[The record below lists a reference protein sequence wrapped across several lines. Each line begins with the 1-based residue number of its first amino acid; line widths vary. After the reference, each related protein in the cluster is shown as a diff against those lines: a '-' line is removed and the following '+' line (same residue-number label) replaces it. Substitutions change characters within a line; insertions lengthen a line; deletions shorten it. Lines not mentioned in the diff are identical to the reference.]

1 MNHPEEDHMKFR
13 SLMTAICVLAT
24 ANIVSAAPFAYIANS
39 GTKNVTVIDT
49 ATNAIVTNVAL
60 PDDNGATLPNPY
72 AYSVAVGASGQ
83 YAYVGLQA
91 TNEVTVIDTATN
103 AVVKRISLGTDSP
116 GGLAVNAAETRLYVT
131 SNLSNTLIVINI
143 TGSGATE
150 VGRVTVHTSSVSN
163 PEGVVLSPDGLKAYV
178 ANSSMGSIAEISLDE
193 TNNIFT
199 RTNLIALGTNTAPM
213 GLTINSDG
221 SKLYAASFNGT
232 ASMIDTASRA
242 VTDLP
247 VATGNVSVAITPD
260 NSKIYAPSNSLDEI
274 YVIDGSA
281 NTVSGTTYAA
291 VAAPKGSSVTPDGSK
306 LFLTMNASISGETV
320 QVFNTANLSTAPAVI
335 NLPAGALPNSM
346 GDFIGPVFPY
356 TITSTNG
363 TDCTI
368 SPLGTIPVNSYGR
381 SFSIT
386 PTTGACEVKIDGV
399 SVGQPTVYQF
409 TDVAANHTIDASQ
422 ATATPYVTLSG
433 TWITSVGGWLIS
445 NPAGISKLSQSAQ
458 FTTGSIVTL
467 SPAPTF
473 QVQAGSW
480 TGDCTGSGAT
490 CTLTMDADKTFG
502 AVIIPA
508 VPGGPVYNVTK
519 GTFHSTVAEAT
530 SAATTNDEI
539 KVSTVISA
547 GQTTGTGTVT
557 VRMSSQWNKDNWNE
571 RMGTHSP
578 LVFTITDVAVI
589 AGNLAGDP
597 LIL

>member
-1 MNHPEEDHMKFR
+1 MKFR

-72 AYSVAVGASGQ
+72 AYGVTVGASGQ
-83 YAYVGLQA
+83 YAYVGLQD
-91 TNEVTVIDTATN
+91 TNEVAVIDTATN
-103 AVVKRISLGTDSP
+103 TVVKRISLGTDSP
-116 GGLAVNAAETRLYVT
+116 GGLAVNAAETRLYVA
-131 SNLSNTLIVINI
+131 SNKSNTLIVINI

-150 VGRVTVHTSSVSN
+150 VGRVTVDTSSVSN

-178 ANSSMGSIAEISLDE
+178 ANSSKGSIAEISIDE

-199 RTNLIALGTNTAPM
+199 RTNLIALGANSQPS
-213 GLTINSDG
+213 GLTINSTG
-221 SKLYAASFNGT
+221 TKLYAASINGT
-232 ASMIDTASRA
+232 ASMINTATRA

-247 VATGNVSVAITPD
+247 VGTGTVSVAITPD
-260 NSKIYAPSNSLDEI
+260 NSKIYAPSNSLDKI

-281 NTVSGTTYAA
+281 DTVSGTTYAA
-291 VAAPKGSSVTPDGSK
+291 TAAPKGSSVTPDGAK
-306 LFLTMNASISGETV
+306 LFLTMNAATSGNTV

-335 NLPAGALPNSM
+335 TLPVGALPNSM

-368 SPLGTIPVNSYGR
+368 SPLGTIPVNSFGR

-399 SVGQPTVYQF
+399 SVGQPAVYQF

-422 ATATPYVTLSG
+422 ATQTPYYTL
-433 TWITSVGGWLIS
+433 TCDWITSVGGYLVS
-445 NPAGISKLSQSAQ
+445 NPVGISQLSKSAQ
-458 FTTGSIVTL
+458 FTSGSTVTL
-467 SPAPTF
+467 SPAPGT

-480 TGDCTGSGAT
+480 TGSCAGSGAT
-490 CTLTMDADKTFG
+490 CILTMDADKTCG
-502 AVIIPA
+502 AVIIA
-508 VPGGPVYNVTK
+508 AGLGGKVKNETK
-519 GTFHSTVAEAT
+519 GSYHDTCAEAFA
-530 SAATTNDEI
+530 AATTGDYIKLSTEI
-539 KVSTVISA
+539 SSCT
-547 GQTTGTGTVT
+547 TTGTSTVT
-557 VRMSSQWNKDNWNE
+557 VRVSSQWDKNGYSQK
-571 RMGTHSP
+571 GTYAP
-578 LVFTITDVAVI
+578 LTLTITDVAVI
-589 AGNLAGDP
+589 ADADVLV
-597 LIL
+597 L